1 MSISFIGATSANAAT
16 TSLPSGASVG
26 DLVVVVAG
34 RTNTAG
40 PSLASGWPTNGTDG
54 ADLGVTSGGSGGT
67 AHGQRAGWKIL
78 TAGDITAGN
87 VGTWTNAAEIGCAV
101 YRNASAVSANSA
113 TGANSATVTFPAR
126 SGLAAGSWQVALG
139 THRNSGTNTLATRTL
154 SGYTNRS
161 DGLTSANVGI
171 WDSNAATSGIAQQT
185 ATVTTSSGN
194 VGRTL
199 GLTERERSGS
209 GVADLELDA
218 TGVGLATRSGSGP
231 AAVELGATGVGVTP
245 PNPTTDNVGFV
256 SLGPFRLSG
265 TPGATSTG
273 SGVAAV
279 ELDATGVGFSA
290 RSGSGLADIELDA
303 TGVGFAARSGS
314 GLAEIELS
322 GTGVGYVLRSGSG
335 PAAVE
340 LGATGVGLAP
350 ADATFGFISLGP
362 FRLAGTPSAIPT
374 GSGIAAVELDAT
386 GVGFTARAGSGL
398 ADIELDATGVGFTAR
413 SGAGLAAV
421 ELDATGV
428 GYVLRSG
435 SGPAEIEL
443 DAIGEGSA
451 GGSGAGLAAIELDA
465 DAAGYT
471 LRSGSGLAAVELDA
485 TGAGYVLRSGS
496 GPAVLVL
503 DAIGAGFTPAIS
515 ARPWVYY
522 AEQWGQTMQYLRQST
537 ASQEIPLGP
546 FLDDTDYKTP
556 RTGLTISAADIRVWK
571 HGQTTEVA
579 KNNGGATHMAAG
591 RYVAV
596 LDAIDSDTVGMLEI
610 NVAVAG
616 ALPYKTKFMV
626 LEESV
631 YDALFAAGSAGY
643 NATAPDNAGIA
654 AIQKSTAL
662 IPALL

>member
-1 MSISFIGATSANAAT
+1 
-16 TSLPSGASVG
+16 V
-26 DLVVVVAG
+26 
-34 RTNTAG
+34 
-40 PSLASGWPTNGTDG
+40 
-54 ADLGVTSGGSGGT
+54 
-67 AHGQRAGWKIL
+67 
-78 TAGDITAGN
+78 
-87 VGTWTNAAEIGCAV
+87 
-101 YRNASAVSANSA
+101 
-113 TGANSATVTFPAR
+113 
-126 SGLAAGSWQVALG
+126 GLA
-139 THRNSGTNTLATRTL
+139 T
-154 SGYTNRS
+154 
-161 DGLTSANVGI
+161 
-171 WDSNAATSGIAQQT
+171 
-185 ATVTTSSGN
+185 
-194 VGRTL
+194 
-199 GLTERERSGS
+199 RSGS
-209 GVADLELDA
+209 GPATMVLDA

-245 PNPTTDNVGFV
+245 PNPATENGGFI

-265 TPGATSTG
+265 TPA
-273 SGVAAV
+273 
-279 ELDATGVGFSA
+279 
-290 RSGSGLADIELDA
+290 
-303 TGVGFAARSGS
+303 
-314 GLAEIELS
+314 
-322 GTGVGYVLRSGSG
+322 
-335 PAAVE
+335 
-340 LGATGVGLAP
+340 
-350 ADATFGFISLGP
+350 
-362 FRLAGTPSAIPT
+362 AIPT

-386 GVGFTARAGSGL
+386 GVGFVARSGSGL

-435 SGPAEIEL
+435 SGPA
-443 DAIGEGSA
+443 A
-451 GGSGAGLAAIELDA
+451 
-465 DAAGYT
+465 
-471 LRSGSGLAAVELDA
+471 
-485 TGAGYVLRSGS
+485 
-496 GPAVLVL
+496 LVL

-556 RTGLTISAADIRVWK
+556 RTGLTILAADIRVWK

-596 LDAIDSDTVGMLEI
+596 LDATDSDTVGMLEI